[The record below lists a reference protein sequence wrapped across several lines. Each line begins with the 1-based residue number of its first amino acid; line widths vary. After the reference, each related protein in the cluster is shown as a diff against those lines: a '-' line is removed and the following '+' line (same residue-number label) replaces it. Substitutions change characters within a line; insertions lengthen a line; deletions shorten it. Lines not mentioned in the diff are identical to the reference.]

1 MNKRILSP
9 EQKEKN
15 RIKARKYYYEHKEK
29 CNAYEKQRRLEI
41 KNDPILNQ
49 QMKDYKREWTRN
61 KRRKDKENAELVIKQ
76 KEVIDKIKEYIE
88 SNPLV
93 FISDSY
99 IYYEDVKYQGKGIK
113 EVKFSQT
120 IEKLLEEIE

>member
-1 MNKRILSP
+1 MSGRILSP

-29 CNAYEKQRRLEI
+29 CNEYKRKRRLEI

-61 KRRKDKENAELVIKQ
+61 KRRKDKENAELVIKY
-76 KEVIDKIKEYIE
+76 KKILDKIKEYIQ
-88 SNPLV
+88 SLGTQDGMIKDYMIDKN
-93 FISDSY
+93 
-99 IYYEDVKYQGKGIK
+99 IK
-113 EVKFSQT
+113 ET
-120 IEKLLEEIE
+120 ILELLEEIE

>member
-15 RIKARKYYYEHKEK
+15 RIKARKYYNEHKEK
-29 CNAYEKQRRLEI
+29 CNEYERKRRLEI

-61 KRRKDKENAELVIKQ
+61 KRKKDKENAELVIKQ
-76 KEVIDKIKEYIE
+76 KEVLNNIKEYVENLLKEEFEITDPDNINYGE
-88 SNPLV
+88 KCQRAY
-93 FISDSY
+93 FSDS
-99 IYYEDVKYQGKGIK
+99 ELIK
-113 EVKFSQT
+113 
-120 IEKLLEEIE
+120 ILE